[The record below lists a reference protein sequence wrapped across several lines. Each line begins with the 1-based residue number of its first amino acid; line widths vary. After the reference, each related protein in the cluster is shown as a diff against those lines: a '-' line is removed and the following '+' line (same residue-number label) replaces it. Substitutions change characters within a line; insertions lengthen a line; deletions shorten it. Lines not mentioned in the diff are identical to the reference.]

1 MQLQR
6 PPIQHLATNVTCLLG
21 ELCLRVPLSLL
32 ISIFALQSIPALHLV
47 IYKVLNIAAKEDW
60 ASAYRTMC
68 SFITWVAFQDVL
80 CDIFGKEAVLCTYLA
95 TVLPIAMC
103 VFQVVFQVHCVFAML
118 VAKYAIV

>member
-6 PPIQHLATNVTCLLG
+6 SPIQHLATNVTCLLG

-32 ISIFALQSIPALHLV
+32 ASIFVPQSLPALHLV

-60 ASAYRTMC
+60 TSAHRAMC
-68 SFITWVAFQDVL
+68 SFTTWVAVQNVL

-95 TVLPIAMC
+95 IVLPIAMRI
-103 VFQVVFQVHCVFAML
+103 FQVVFQVHRVIAML